1 MSKTK
6 TNSEFYTP
14 PLPKFLVS
22 RATNMS
28 VSLIELDRNEL
39 IKIGRDWTAALLN
52 KAGVKDVNPAPQKT
66 VPTTFKIK
74 ELKV

>member
-22 RATNMS
+22 RETNMS
-28 VSLIELDRNEL
+28 VSLHELQNKEL
-39 IKIGRDWTAALLN
+39 VKIGRDWTEALIQ
-52 KAGVKDVNPAPQKT
+52 KAEGGSVKPKPAPQKT
-66 VPTTFKIK
+66 GTFRIK
-74 ELKV
+74 ECY